1 MSTAGSTQQDRL
13 HAASVLAQA
22 GWLARQPAAFRDEV
36 LRRSRVLAFARGQTV
51 QRAGD
56 TDQGLFGLAEGS
68 ASVLLDTSEIGS
80 HAIHLARPGFWFGA
94 LPMVGM
100 PKMVTVIATEPCKV
114 LFLSQPEFQRI
125 VDADPV
131 GWQHLAI
138 LLAGQL
144 TLAIRTVG
152 DLLARDPV
160 VRIVSRI
167 VTLHDEHPPTDPR
180 APWPLPVSQAELAMM
195 CNLSRKTV
203 NQLLSQLGGAGALSS
218 SYGRV
223 IVHDLEALKRQAGS
237 GIGP

>member
-1 MSTAGSTQQDRL
+1 MSNAGGTQDDRL
-13 HAASVLAQA
+13 RAATILAQT
-22 GWLARQPAAFRDEV
+22 GWLARRPAAFRDEV
-36 LRRSRVLAFARGQTV
+36 LRRSRVLAVARGQTV

-80 HAIHLARPGFWFGA
+80 HAIHLALPGFWFGA

-100 PKMVTVIATEPCKV
+100 PKMVTVIATEPCRF
-114 LFLSQPEFQRI
+114 LFLAQPDFQRI
-125 VDADPV
+125 VDADP
-131 GWQHLAI
+131 GAWQHLAI

-203 NQLLSQLGGAGALSS
+203 NQLLAQLGNDGALSS

-223 IVHDLEALKRQAGS
+223 VVHDLGALKRQVDSVIRA
-237 GIGP
+237 